1 MLFPTVDKQLIWII
15 TGIGLGLGVTLT
27 VIGLLGFNQNREL
40 SALVSTA
47 TATKTPTDVA
57 TPTPTASATATP
69 TLTPSA
75 TETSTQ
81 TPTPTQTSTDTPT
94 PTPLPPTLTPTVT
107 FTPVITET
115 ASLTETTVFQG
126 LDQDPVITATL
137 ELTQTTNLTSSQV
150 ITPVGTPTPSP
161 TPVPRTVSVPT
172 DIPDYT
178 AAEDHFWFGRPFS
191 EDYFTWGSYTY
202 PYGSNG
208 RGQYFWHHGIDIQ
221 NAQGATVIAVGDG
234 TVTHAG
240 PDDTVQL
247 QLGPWPDF
255 FGQAVVIEHDQRW
268 HDQPVYS
275 LYGHVSKTL
284 VQVGQHV
291 QEGEPIA
298 EVGQLGVALGPH
310 LHLEIRL
317 GAATYFDTRNPDLWV
332 RSDPGFGVIAGRVV
346 DYQNYFV
353 PQQLVT
359 LHRASAPSRFWR
371 ETFTYPDNE
380 VQSDDDYVETFTF
393 SDVPAGQYVIKTFFD
408 GRQLTV
414 PITVTNRATSFVLLD
429 QTQPPPPPPTPTP
442 LPEPAPAATPALAG
456 EEAGQQNE

>member
-1 MLFPTVDKQLIWII
+1 MLFPKVDKQLIWII
-15 TGIGLGLGVTLT
+15 TGIGLGLGVTLA
-27 VIGLLGFNQNREL
+27 VIGLLGFNQTREL

-47 TATKTPTDVA
+47 TATKTPTDAA

-69 TLTPSA
+69 TLTPTA
-75 TETSTQ
+75 TETPTQ

-94 PTPLPPTLTPTVT
+94 STLLPPTSTPTIT

-115 ASLTETTVFQG
+115 ASLSETTVF
-126 LDQDPVITATL
+126 LAQDPLITTTL
-137 ELTQTTNLTSSQV
+137 ELTQATSLTSSQV

-161 TPVPRTVSVPT
+161 TPVPRTVQVPT
-172 DIPDYT
+172 DIPDVT

-221 NAQGATVIAVGDG
+221 NPQGATVIAAGNG
-234 TVTHAG
+234 TVIHAG

-255 FGQAVVIEHDQRW
+255 YGQAVVIEHDQRW
-268 HDQPVYS
+268 HDQPVYT

-284 VQVGQHV
+284 VRVGQHV

-317 GAATYFDTRNPDLWV
+317 GSATYFDTRNPDLWV

-380 VQSDDDYVETFTF
+380 IPSDDDYVETFTF

-414 PITVTNRATSFVLLD
+414 PITVTNRATRFVLLN
-429 QTQPPPPPPTPTP
+429 QAQPPPPPPPPPP
-442 LPEPAPAATPALAG
+442 LPEPAPAATPAPEG
-456 EEAGQQNE
+456 EEVGAQNE